1 MKARDYYIHYKLM
14 IVLILLLPVC
24 SMAAVKE
31 VTLYPNSA
39 KISEITKIQ
48 PQCSGK
54 CKAVITLPPQA
65 DPESLVVSLPPS
77 SHVKIEDLQ
86 AKPIPVQDEAR
97 IAELR
102 KQITALD
109 GEKKETQAKM
119 EALDA
124 QLQFWLAQTKAKTK
138 TVADSYKLAD
148 AIGRNVHKDQQEKFA
163 AETQL
168 EKIDKNLKKL
178 QDELNQAAG
187 RKETAWDV
195 TLTLSG
201 SGQNEIALPYTYT
214 LFGCGWLPLYRVEAL
229 PADKSVAFSW
239 EAEVWQSSGEDWK
252 QVQLN
257 LATLQPITNVNPPDM
272 PDWIIRP
279 RKFVRKMAAADMASA
294 QFMAKE
300 GAKQNSGEE
309 EAPGAAPEP
318 VESINTTYS
327 IWSLGKI
334 NVAAGSH
341 QRLKIKDE
349 TWPAEFLFMAR
360 PAINPQAFVRAQ
372 VKLEKPADIPSGQA
386 IFVIDGAVL
395 GKREFSFA
403 GSEGT
408 LFFGTSPLISV
419 TSSTIA
425 DQSGEKTIFQ
435 DKQTR
440 SWQWLIEAKNLST
453 ADIKLRI
460 EEPAPQARDKRI
472 KLEFKQNP
480 EPTEKDH
487 SKFVWLLDVP
497 AGQKKTIQN
506 SIELEAP
513 NDMNIDFGWR

>member
-1 MKARDYYIHYKLM
+1 MKARDYYIHFKLM
-14 IVLILLLPVC
+14 IVLILLIPVC
-24 SMAAVKE
+24 SIAAVKE

-39 KISEITKIQ
+39 KISEITKIH
-48 PQCSGK
+48 PQCNGK
-54 CKAVITLPPQA
+54 CKATIVLPPQA
-65 DPESLVVSLPPS
+65 DPESLVVSLAPQG
-77 SHVKIEDLQ
+77 HIKIDDLQ
-86 AKPIPVQDEAR
+86 AKPIPVQNEAR

-109 GEKKETQAKM
+109 GEKKETQAKL

-124 QLQFWLAQTKAKTK
+124 QLLFWQAQTKAKTK

-148 AIGRNVHKDQQEKFA
+148 AIGRNVHKAHQEKFVT
-163 AETQL
+163 ETQL

-178 QDELNQAAG
+178 QEELNQAAG
-187 RKETAWDV
+187 RKETAWEI

-201 SGQNEIALPYTYT
+201 SGQNEISLPYTYT
-214 LFGCGWLPLYRVEAL
+214 LSGCGWLPLYRVEAL

-279 RKFVRKMAAADMASA
+279 RKFSRKMAAADTASA
-294 QFMAKE
+294 QLMQKE
-300 GAKQNSGEE
+300 VAKQDSGEE
-309 EAPGAAPEP
+309 EAPGFAPAENR
-318 VESINTTYS
+318 NTTYS
-327 IWSLGKI
+327 VWSLGKI
-334 NVAAGSH
+334 NVAAGSR

-349 TWPAEFLFMAR
+349 SWPAEYLFMAR

-372 VKLEKPADIPSGQA
+372 IKLDKPADIPSGQA

-395 GKREFSFA
+395 GRREFSFA
-403 GSEGT
+403 GYEGT

-425 DQSGEKTIFQ
+425 DKSGEKTIFQ

-472 KLEFKQNP
+472 KLDLKQNP
-480 EPTEKDH
+480 EPAEKDH
-487 SKFVWLLDVP
+487 AKFVWLLDVP

-506 SIELEAP
+506 NIELEAP